1 MTDYT
6 KDFIH
11 RETLVTTAPLVPE
24 LMLHLATEVLPL
36 WQMTEAEMAAKD
48 LPPPYWA
55 FAWPGGQALARYIL
69 DTPDLVAGKSVIDF
83 GAGCGI
89 GALAAA
95 QMGAAH
101 VTAAEI
107 DCFAQCAIGLNA
119 AINGVTIQIAADPK
133 LLDRPCPAQIAL
145 IGDMCYERPLA
156 EAVMR
161 WARAAA
167 ADGVLVLLGDP
178 GRSYRPVDG
187 LEELARYDVPTDLDL
202 EDSTSRETVV
212 WRVVG

>member
-6 KDFIH
+6 KEFIH

-24 LMLHLATEVLPL
+24 LMLHLATQVLPL

-83 GAGCGI
+83 GSGCGI

-95 QMGAAH
+95 RMGATQ
-101 VTAAEI
+101 VSAAEI
-107 DCFAQCAIGLNA
+107 DRFAQCAIGLNA
-119 AINGVTIQIAADPK
+119 AINGVTLTIAADPK
-133 LLDRPCPAQIAL
+133 LLDRPCPAQSAL

-178 GRSYRPVDG
+178 GRSYRPVDR

-212 WRVVG
+212 WRVV

>member
-1 MTDYT
+1 VTDYT
-6 KDFIH
+6 KEFIH

-24 LMLHLATEVLPL
+24 LMLHLATQVLPL

-83 GAGCGI
+83 GSGCGI

-95 QMGAAH
+95 RMGATQ
-101 VTAAEI
+101 VSAAEI
-107 DCFAQCAIGLNA
+107 DRFAQCAIGLNA
-119 AINGVTIQIAADPK
+119 AINGVTLTIAADPK
-133 LLDRPCPAQIAL
+133 LLDRPCPAQSAL

-178 GRSYRPVDG
+178 GRSYRPVDR

-212 WRVVG
+212 WRVV